1 MNHFWFPVA
10 ATTFLLAVAAV
21 VAVGIRLAR
30 DDFEPR
36 VPPRVKEYTWP
47 VAEGVRYRDYEH
59 VGVDQFT
66 FKSCLVEK
74 RRVGS
79 LTLGAFN
86 VLVIH
91 DLTVNFFPEGGGRHK
106 EEGPAEREMFDR
118 VLLAQGKERRGFSGV
133 RIHGLT
139 VNRLASNK
147 LERVFSAKM
156 GESALGKEGLSL
168 HGAVVSAP
176 DGQEEQV
183 GSARLLLKPSPAL
196 VYLKDGVRHQVSL

>member
-1 MNHFWFPVA
+1 MKRFWFPVA

-30 DDFEPR
+30 DEFEPR
-36 VPPRVKEYTWP
+36 VPRRVKEYTWP
-47 VAEGVRYRDYEH
+47 VAENFRYRDYEH
-59 VGVDQFT
+59 IGVDQFT
-66 FKSCLVEK
+66 FKSCHVEK

-79 LTLGAFN
+79 LTFGAFN

-91 DLTVNFFPEGGGRHK
+91 ELTVNFFPEGGGLHK
-106 EEGPAEREMFDR
+106 EEGLAEREMFDR
-118 VLLAQGKERRGFSGV
+118 VLLAQVKERRGFSGV

-147 LERVFSAKM
+147 LERVFSAKT

-168 HGAVVSAP
+168 HGTVVRAP

-183 GSARLLLKPSPAL
+183 ESARLLLKPSPAL

>member
-1 MNHFWFPVA
+1 MKRFWGPVA
-10 ATTFLLAVAAV
+10 VALFLLAVAAV

-30 DDFEPR
+30 DGFEPH
-36 VPPRVKEYTWP
+36 VPRRVKEYTWP
-47 VAEGVRYRDYEH
+47 VAENFRYRDYEH
-59 VGVDQFT
+59 IGVDQFT
-66 FKSCLVEK
+66 FKSCHVEK

-91 DLTVNFFPEGGGRHK
+91 DLIVNFFPEGGLHK
-106 EEGPAEREMFDR
+106 EEGPAERELFEG
-118 VLLAQGKERRGFSGV
+118 VLLAQDKERRGFSGV

-139 VNRLASNK
+139 VNRLASNT

-168 HGAVVSAP
+168 HGTVVRAP
-176 DGQEEQV
+176 GGQEEQV
-183 GSARLLLKPSPAL
+183 GNARLLLKPSPAL

>member
-1 MNHFWFPVA
+1 MKRFWKPVA
-10 ATTFLLAVAAV
+10 AALFLLALAVFVATSV
-21 VAVGIRLAR
+21 KLGR
-30 DDFEPR
+30 DGLTPYVPR
-36 VPPRVKEYTWP
+36 RVKEYTWP
-47 VAEGVRYRDYEH
+47 VAENFRYRDYEH
-59 VGVDQFT
+59 IGVDQFT
-66 FKSCLVEK
+66 FKSCHVEK

-86 VLVIH
+86 VLVIR
-91 DLTVNFFPEGGGRHK
+91 DLNVNFFPEGGLHK

-118 VLLAQGKERRGFSGV
+118 VLLAQNKERRGFSGV

-139 VNRLASNK
+139 VNRLASNT

-168 HGAVVSAP
+168 HGTVVRAP
-176 DGQEEQV
+176 DGREEQV

-196 VYLKDGVRHQVSL
+196 VYVKDGVRHQVSL

>member
-1 MNHFWFPVA
+1 MNRFWKPVA
-10 ATTFLLAVAAV
+10 AATFLLALAAFV
-21 VAVGIRLAR
+21 TAGIRLAS
-30 DDFEPR
+30 DEFEPR

-66 FKSCLVEK
+66 FKSCHVEK

-91 DLTVNFFPEGGGRHK
+91 DLTVNFFPEGGGLQK
-106 EEGPAEREMFDR
+106 EEGPAERELFDR
-118 VLLAQGKERRGFSGV
+118 ALLAKDKERQGFSGV
-133 RIHGLT
+133 RIQGLT
-139 VNRLASNK
+139 VNRLASNT

-156 GESALGKEGLSL
+156 GETTFGKDGLSL
-168 HGAVVSAP
+168 HGTVVRAP
-176 DGQEEQV
+176 DGREEQV